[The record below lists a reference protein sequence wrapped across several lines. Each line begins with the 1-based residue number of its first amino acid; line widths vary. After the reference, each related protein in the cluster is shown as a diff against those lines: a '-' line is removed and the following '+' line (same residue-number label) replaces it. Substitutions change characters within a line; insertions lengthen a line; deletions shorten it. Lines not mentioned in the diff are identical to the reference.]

1 MPLNDNTFNNSFVSH
16 RNNHSPNS
24 INSLRM
30 AKCKCKCQAML
41 NLHYH
46 HIFLVLAE
54 KNPYIKALLLS
65 YEAELL
71 FAEYKQRGAYYE

>member
-1 MPLNDNTFNNSFVSH
+1 
-16 RNNHSPNS
+16 
-24 INSLRM
+24 M
-30 AKCKCKCQAML
+30 AKCKCKYLAML
-41 NLHYH
+41 NLHYQ
-46 HIFLVLAE
+46 HIFIVLAE